1 MKKLVLAVVLIAL
14 LAGCAP
20 KFEPVGTVL
29 YFESFGEKGRL
40 YIHHADGH
48 DYACVVG
55 AKFKDL
61 IAGGFVSAGEQF
73 DCTGLPFFRSDS
85 TITF

>member
-1 MKKLVLAVVLIAL
+1 MKKLMLAIVLIAL
-14 LAGCAP
+14 LTGCAP

-48 DYACVVG
+48 EYACVVV
-55 AKFKDL
+55 AKFAELIKD
-61 IAGGFVSAGEQF
+61 GFVNTGEQF
-73 DCTGLPFFRSDS
+73 DCTGLPIFQQDS
-85 TITF
+85 TVTF